1 MKKFLYIVIW
11 LYFSC
16 LLTANSGYY
25 AEQYAT
31 DLSDFSYEVILP
43 KNQRNKDVGYYD
55 LVIEPGKTSTVQ
67 LKLTNLSPKKLTLSL
82 KYNSAKTNSNGVI
95 EYGPNNLVKD
105 SSLVYDFSD
114 LVTGPNKVVLEPHSN
129 KVITLS
135 IKAPMDAFEGYVAG
149 GIQVMSVENTEMKKS
164 DDDNLVV
171 NKFAYLIG
179 MLLSEGEVNELKPE
193 LKFNSI
199 SVDTQKEH
207 NRLLL
212 NFSNIKPIYAEDMAV
227 DVNVKNKATDKIA
240 FELKKS
246 NMRMAPNTQI
256 SLPIS
261 LKYKLTEPGSYILSA
276 TVTAKGGGSWSWE
289 QEFRL
294 SEMEIDQLN
303 KRLNATKDSSTGQ
316 IIIFIVLFI
325 SLCLIVGVTFFYRNK
340 KRKTRYMNKR
350 NDREKNNRL
359 TGQSE
364 RVSKDG

>member
-1 MKKFLYIVIW
+1 MKKFLYIVLW

-16 LLTANSGYY
+16 LLTANSEYC
-25 AEQYAT
+25 AEKYAT

-55 LVIEPGKTSTVQ
+55 LLIEPGKTSTVQ
-67 LKLTNLSPKKLTLSL
+67 LKLTNLSPKKLMLSL

-179 MLLSEGEVNELKPE
+179 MLLSEGEVSELKPE

-212 NFSNIKPIYAEDMAV
+212 NFSNTQPIYVEDMAV
-227 DVNVKNKATDKIA
+227 EVSVKNKATNKMA

-261 LKYKLTEPGSYILSA
+261 LKYKLTEPGNYTLSA
-276 TVTAKGGGSWSWE
+276 SIKAKGGGSWLWE

-294 SEMEIDQLN
+294 SETEIDQLN
-303 KRLNATKDSSTGQ
+303 KRLNVTQDSSHRLITVLM
-316 IIIFIVLFI
+316 IILILSLVVGGIFL
-325 SLCLIVGVTFFYRNK
+325 YRNK
-340 KRKTRYMNKR
+340 KRKKLYVNKLNHR
-350 NDREKNNRL
+350 ARKNNR
-359 TGQSE
+359 
-364 RVSKDG
+364 